1 MVPRKVFCALRERVA
16 VVALIIALCAAIP
29 LGIPSLRSRLM
40 TMAGSMATMQAF
52 DDDLSADDD
61 DDPANKSETP
71 KEKKKGNGF
80 KKVVTAPVRLL
91 SRLFGGKDEK
101 KPEMLV
107 TKPTAKQLERFTAV
121 SASSENSAS

>member
-1 MVPRKVFCALRERVA
+1 MVPRNFFGALRERLTMM
-16 VVALIIALCAAIP
+16 ALIIALCAAIP

-52 DDDLSADDD
+52 DDNLSADD
-61 DDPANKSETP
+61 DDPANKSEIP
-71 KEKKKGNGF
+71 KDKKKDGGF

-101 KPEMLV
+101 KPTMLV
-107 TKPTAKQLERFTAV
+107 T
-121 SASSENSAS
+121 